1 MECEKYKVIIS
12 EKAKNMLAS
21 NIAFIAKVSADA
33 ATKQKKAVI
42 DGIRSLE
49 QMPKRYPFF
58 NEEYIPPNK
67 YRKMFIKTLETGAV
81 VCLVSR
87 VFKIKCLKHMPFCL
101 IITGKDPEGYM
112 ISGLFF

>member
-1 MECEKYKVIIS
+1 MEYEKYKVIIS

-21 NIAFIAKVSADA
+21 NIAFIAKASADA

-67 YRKMFIKTLETGAV
+67 YRKMFIKKWYLI
-81 VCLVSR
+81 
-87 VFKIKCLKHMPFCL
+87 FKIFAVTAISVKKNKH
-101 IITGKDPEGYM
+101 
-112 ISGLFF
+112 FFSFPM

>member
-1 MECEKYKVIIS
+1 MEYEKYKVIIS

-67 YRKMFIKTLETGAV
+67 YRKMFIK
-81 VCLVSR
+81 
-87 VFKIKCLKHMPFCL
+87 KWYL
-101 IITGKDPEGYM
+101 ILYKELMAREISSCFLFVKKEEGV
-112 ISGLFF
+112 IWK

>member
-1 MECEKYKVIIS
+1 MEYEKYKVIIS

-58 NEEYIPPNK
+58 N
-67 YRKMFIKTLETGAV
+67 RKMFIKKWYLILYQIQEDV
-81 VCLVSR
+81 VYVDYILDYR
-87 VFKIKCLKHMPFCL
+87 
-101 IITGKDPEGYM
+101 KDYQW
-112 ISGLFF
+112 LDK

>member
-1 MECEKYKVIIS
+1 MEYEKYKVIIS

-49 QMPKRYPFF
+49 QMPKRYLFLTK
-58 NEEYIPPNK
+58 NIYHQTNIE
-67 YRKMFIKTLETGAV
+67 
-81 VCLVSR
+81 
-87 VFKIKCLKHMPFCL
+87 KCL
-101 IITGKDPEGYM
+101 
-112 ISGLFF
+112 

>member
-1 MECEKYKVIIS
+1 MEYEKYKVIIS

-49 QMPKRYPFF
+49 QM
-58 NEEYIPPNK
+58 NK
-67 YRKMFIKTLETGAV
+67 CYSKMFIKKWYLMLYQIQEDV
-81 VCLVSR
+81 VYVDYILDYR
-87 VFKIKCLKHMPFCL
+87 
-101 IITGKDPEGYM
+101 KDYQW
-112 ISGLFF
+112 LDK

>member
-1 MECEKYKVIIS
+1 MEYEKYKVIIS

-67 YRKMFIKTLETGAV
+67 YRKMFIKNGIWFYIK
-81 VCLVSR
+81 
-87 VFKIKCLKHMPFCL
+87 FKKMLYTL
-101 IITGKDPEGYM
+101 IIYLIIEKIING
-112 ISGLFF
+112 

>member
-1 MECEKYKVIIS
+1 MEYEKYKVIIS

-49 QMPKRYPFF
+49 QMPKWYLILYQIQ
-58 NEEYIPPNK
+58 EDVVYVDYILD
-67 YRKMFIKTLETGAV
+67 YRKDYQWLDK
-81 VCLVSR
+81 
-87 VFKIKCLKHMPFCL
+87 
-101 IITGKDPEGYM
+101 
-112 ISGLFF
+112 

>member
-1 MECEKYKVIIS
+1 MEYEKYKVIIS

-58 NEEYIPPNK
+58 NEEYIQ
-67 YRKMFIKTLETGAV
+67 MFIKKWYLILYQIQEDV
-81 VCLVSR
+81 VYVDYILDYR
-87 VFKIKCLKHMPFCL
+87 
-101 IITGKDPEGYM
+101 KDYQW
-112 ISGLFF
+112 LDK

>member
-1 MECEKYKVIIS
+1 MEYEKYKVIIS

-67 YRKMFIKTLETGAV
+67 YRKMFIKKWYLILMEIKWLPMIHQIQEDV
-81 VCLVSR
+81 VYVDYILDYR
-87 VFKIKCLKHMPFCL
+87 
-101 IITGKDPEGYM
+101 KDYQW
-112 ISGLFF
+112 LDK

>member
-1 MECEKYKVIIS
+1 MEYEKYKVIIS

-67 YRKMFIKTLETGAV
+67 YRKMFIK
-81 VCLVSR
+81 
-87 VFKIKCLKHMPFCL
+87 FKKMLYTL
-101 IITGKDPEGYM
+101 IIYLIIEKIING
-112 ISGLFF
+112 

>member
-1 MECEKYKVIIS
+1 MEYEKYKVIIS

-21 NIAFIAKVSADA
+21 NIAFIAKASADA

-67 YRKMFIKTLETGAV
+67 YRKMLIKKWYLILYQIQEDV
-81 VCLVSR
+81 VYVDYILDYR
-87 VFKIKCLKHMPFCL
+87 
-101 IITGKDPEGYM
+101 KDYQW
-112 ISGLFF
+112 LDK